1 MSTMGAETIVST
13 THWGDWR
20 LEDLVEA
27 VHRVAALLPASLRS
41 SKFTVELANGST
53 ALPTVRVRVNDLAA
67 FDEVREAILDGPALA
82 QFQGDLLDR
91 SFTVEVDDLNLHVH
105 CAAEGP

>member
-1 MSTMGAETIVST
+1 MSTIEAEAIVSSR
-13 THWGDWR
+13 HWGDWR

-41 SKFTVELANGST
+41 SKLTAELANGST
-53 ALPTVRVRVNDLAA
+53 ALPTVHVRVNDLAA

-82 QFQGDLLDR
+82 HFQGDLLDR
-91 SFTVEVDDLNLHVH
+91 SFTVEVDDLQLHVH
-105 CAAEGP
+105 CASEGP